1 MDFVDPLCK
10 PPVFDTT
17 TFPVGSAALDP
28 NFNILPFLCQLMQ
41 HATNPNIDP
50 VLAQAEPY
58 DYSPH
63 VNFSALTA
71 LGDPRFSDG
80 EIFQAAFVHFLPKI
94 IAQVEIK
101 QAGGTQI
108 INNYICDSD
117 GNPIKQSENVAVMTS
132 IGSGNKNLLG
142 YQIPSLDPASLTSTI
157 NQKAVED
164 YVLSY
169 MDDQRQAAAQD
180 FVTYLEL
187 FYNPGEGW
195 QYTLNHILYPSFFY
209 VQLDY
214 IINNKVDH
222 TVYLKYYD
230 DAKEIVAQL
239 LKNLG
244 IISSTFI
251 NFTSSTT
258 FSNNA
263 LARAFSLPVPDYTKL
278 LADNRANHV
287 LENAAF
293 ATSNKNDFNNMIS
306 SLASQVAAGN
316 LSQQAFDLIN
326 FTS

>member
-1 MDFVDPLCK
+1 MDFIDQNCN
-10 PPVFDTT
+10 PPVFDKT

-41 HATNPNIDP
+41 NATNPNIDP

-58 DYSPH
+58 DYSPL

-71 LGDPRFSDG
+71 IGDHRFSDG
-80 EIFQAAFVHFLPKI
+80 AVFQAAFTNFLPKI

-108 INNYICDSD
+108 IDNYICDSD
-117 GNPIKQSENVAVMTS
+117 GNPIKKTESVAAMTS
-132 IGSGNKNLLG
+132 IGNGNVNLLG
-142 YQIPSLDPASLTSTI
+142 YDIPSLDPATLTSEI
-157 NQKAVED
+157 NQEAVEN
-164 YVLSY
+164 YILSY
-169 MDDQRQAAAQD
+169 MDDNRQAAAQD

-187 FYNPGEGW
+187 FYNPGDGW
-195 QYTLNHILYPSFFY
+195 NYTLNHILYPSFFY

-222 TVYLKYYD
+222 TVYLKYHD

-239 LKNLG
+239 LNNLG

-278 LADNRANHV
+278 LSENRANDV

-293 ATSNKNDFNNMIS
+293 ATSPNTNYKNMIN
-306 SLASQVAAGN
+306 SLASQVSAGN
-316 LSQQAFDLIN
+316 LSQQAFDIIN